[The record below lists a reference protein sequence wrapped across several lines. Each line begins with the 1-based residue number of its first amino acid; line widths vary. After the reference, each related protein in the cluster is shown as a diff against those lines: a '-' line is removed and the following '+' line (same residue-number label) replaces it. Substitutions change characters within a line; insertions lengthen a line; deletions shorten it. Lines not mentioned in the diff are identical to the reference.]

1 MRVVF
6 ASLSSGNAH
15 AGKAVHMSAV
25 GVKYINPQ
33 MTFLL
38 GFAFG
43 VVITAFFIGSQHIK
57 RW

>member
-1 MRVVF
+1 
-6 ASLSSGNAH
+6 
-15 AGKAVHMSAV
+15 MSAV